1 MLKLA
6 YEEIKTMI
14 NTLYESDFLGWTNEQ
29 AELLRLQKW
38 DLVDVE
44 NLIEEVETLGRQE
57 RKELRNRLGILIGHF
72 LKWQYQ
78 PERLGNSW
86 LATIR
91 EQRREVNTLLQESP
105 SLKPYLS
112 EALQLA
118 YEAGLD
124 LAVRET
130 NLSYEIFPSICP
142 FSIEQ
147 ILDAMFLPV

>member
-1 MLKLA
+1 MTSK
-6 YEEIKTMI
+6 
-14 NTLYESDFLGWTNEQ
+14 LYESDFWGWTQEQ
-29 AELLRLQKW
+29 ARLLRLQKW
-38 DLVDVE
+38 DLVDIE
-44 NLIEEVETLGRQE
+44 NLLEEVETLGRQE
-57 RKELRNRLGILIGHF
+57 RKELRNRLGVLIGHL
-72 LKWQYQ
+72 LKWQCQ
-78 PERLGNSW
+78 PERRGNSW

-112 EALQLA
+112 EAIQSA

-130 NLSYEIFPSICP
+130 NLSYEIFPAICP

-147 ILDAMFLPV
+147 LLDATFLPV

>member
-1 MLKLA
+1 MTNA
-6 YEEIKTMI
+6 
-14 NTLYESDFLGWTNEQ
+14 LYESDFLGWTQEQ

-38 DLVDVE
+38 DLVDIE

-57 RKELRNRLGILIGHF
+57 RKELRNRLGILIGHL

-78 PERLGNSW
+78 AERRGNSW

-91 EQRREVNTLLQESP
+91 EQRREVTSLLQESP

-142 FSIEQ
+142 FRIEQ

>member
-1 MLKLA
+1 
-6 YEEIKTMI
+6 MI
-14 NTLYESDFLGWTNEQ
+14 SKLYESDFWSWTQEQ
-29 AELLRLQKW
+29 AKLLRLQKW
-38 DLVDVE
+38 DLVDIE

-57 RKELRNRLGILIGHF
+57 RKELRNRLGVLIGHL
-72 LKWQYQ
+72 LKWQFQ
-78 PERLGNSW
+78 PERRGNSW

-112 EALQLA
+112 EAIQSA

-130 NLSYEIFPSICP
+130 YLSYEIFPSICP
-142 FSIEQ
+142 YNIEQ
-147 ILDAMFLPV
+147 ILDAKFLPV

>member
-1 MLKLA
+1 MTSK
-6 YEEIKTMI
+6 
-14 NTLYESDFLGWTNEQ
+14 LYESDFLGWTQEQ
-29 AELLRLQKW
+29 AKLLRLQKW
-38 DLVDVE
+38 DLVDIE

-57 RKELRNRLGILIGHF
+57 RKELRNRLGVLIGHL

-78 PERLGNSW
+78 PERRGNSW

-112 EALQLA
+112 EAIQSA

-130 NLSYEIFPSICP
+130 NFSYEIFPSICP

-147 ILDAMFLPV
+147 LLDATFLPV

>member
-1 MLKLA
+1 MTSK
-6 YEEIKTMI
+6 
-14 NTLYESDFLGWTNEQ
+14 LYESDFWSWTQEQ
-29 AELLRLQKW
+29 AQLLRLQKW
-38 DLVDVE
+38 DLVDIE

-57 RKELRNRLGILIGHF
+57 RKELRNRLGVLIGHL

-78 PERLGNSW
+78 PEQRGNSW

-105 SLKPYLS
+105 SLKPYLN
-112 EALQLA
+112 EAIQSA

-147 ILDAMFLPV
+147 ILDAMFLPVQ